1 MLTVNRKIDTSA
13 TWPAPPLT
21 LTRLLQLMKKSAR
34 WNNALAEVPDAR
46 EVRKRALIVA
56 AGRVFGTKGFHNTT
70 LDDIA
75 QALSVTKP
83 ALYRYVENKHEI
95 LFECHRMAVEM
106 AEASMAEAQQNSTA
120 PLAQLREF
128 VALYIRKMTSELGT
142 CVVLTEYYSMTP
154 EHTEVIQQRRRVL
167 DNQLRAL
174 VRQAMEQGQIAPCD
188 PKLAVFFF
196 MGAINNINRWF
207 TEGGPLAGEQIAQAF
222 ADHAIACLGPRP
234 PTANS
239 QAPQAIKAAKA

>member
-1 MLTVNRKIDTSA
+1 
-13 TWPAPPLT
+13 
-21 LTRLLQLMKKSAR
+21 MKKTVR

-106 AEASMAEAQQNSTA
+106 AETSMAEARKSSSE

-154 EHTEVIQQRRRVL
+154 EHTEVIQRRRRLL
-167 DNQLRAL
+167 DSQLRTL
-174 VRQAMEQGQIAPCD
+174 VRQAMEEGQIGPCD

-207 TEGGPLAGEQIAQAF
+207 TEGGPMSGEHIAQTF
-222 ADHAIACLGPRP
+222 ADHAIACLAPRP
-234 PTANS
+234 PAVKAVKA
-239 QAPQAIKAAKA
+239 QAR

>member
-1 MLTVNRKIDTSA
+1 MTN
-13 TWPAPPLT
+13 
-21 LTRLLQLMKKSAR
+21 KSAR

-106 AEASMAEAQQNSTA
+106 AETSMAEAQQSTTA

-154 EHTEVIQQRRRVL
+154 EHTAVIQRRRRLL
-167 DNQLRAL
+167 DKELRAL
-174 VRQAMEQGQIAPCD
+174 VQRAIDEGQIATCD

-207 TEGGPLAGEQIAQAF
+207 TEDGPLAGDQIAQAF
-222 ADHAIACLGPRP
+222 AEYAIACLSPLPTTP
-234 PTANS
+234 PDEVKKARVRR
-239 QAPQAIKAAKA
+239 AP